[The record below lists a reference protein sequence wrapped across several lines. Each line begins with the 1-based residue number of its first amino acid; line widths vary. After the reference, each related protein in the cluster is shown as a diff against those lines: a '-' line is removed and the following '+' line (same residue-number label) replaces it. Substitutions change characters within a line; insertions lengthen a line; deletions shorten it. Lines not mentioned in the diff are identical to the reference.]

1 MSLIVG
7 IDLGTTNSVA
17 SVYLNGEIK
26 IVINDMGEI
35 ITPSVVYINENNE
48 VLVGQKAKNL
58 RMLHPDNTISSIKR
72 LMGTNHVFKIGGREY
87 TPEQISAFIL
97 KHIKELTEKFVGEEI
112 NDAVITVPAYFNDN
126 QRKATIDAGRIAGF
140 NVRRIINEPTASCLA
155 YGLNKNN
162 FDGIVLVYD
171 FGGGTFDV
179 SILDVGEGVYN
190 VISTCGDN
198 KLGGMDLDQALVEV
212 VCENFFKDFG
222 IDLHQDKFAIQ
233 KLYEECEK
241 AKIFLSTYD
250 KTRITIP
257 FISANKKGPLHL
269 DYEITRKDF
278 EDIIKNYVDY
288 TIQIVEKAI
297 HDANLELDS
306 IDKVLLVGGSSNIP
320 LVKEKLK
327 ELFGAKIDNS
337 INPSECVSIGAS
349 IQGAILNKEIDDIVL
364 VDVIPISLGVE
375 VEGNLFIPIINR
387 NTPIPAENNRLFT
400 TIKDNQRSV
409 EINVYQGERKV
420 CSENI
425 YLGKLILENIKEAKA
440 GEPKIRVFFS
450 IDVDGK
456 LEVKAYDEDTKVEQS
471 IKFDSYR
478 KLTKEEVDKL
488 IENAKKFE
496 QQDLY
501 FESLIKTKT
510 KIKVLKE
517 KLKDYISE
525 IKIKD
530 EIMNEIKFLFE
541 DIENNIDTND
551 LNKLKD
557 LYGSLIYY
565 CDELSFEKEKYIS
578 EGLLKED
585 WWVNYTQIFIQ
596 Y

>member
-557 LYGSLIYY
+557 LYDSLIYY

-585 WWVNYTQIFIQ
+585 
-596 Y
+596 